1 MGDYTVQAARPD
13 QLEAMLELFPRLAS
27 FSVPQGRNPR
37 DLWEG
42 DAVLL
47 RQWATQGLDDSIV
60 LVALEQERVLGVAF
74 ARFRKEALSQQPGAH
89 LEVLAVAEG
98 AEGRGIGGAL
108 LAAIEAAVV
117 EGGALSLTLNVF
129 MNNTKARGLYGKH
142 GYDEELLR
150 CIKRF

>member
-1 MGDYTVQAARPD
+1 
-13 QLEAMLELFPRLAS
+13 MLELFPRLAS
-27 FSVPQGRNPR
+27 FSVPEGRNPR

-42 DAVLL
+42 DAVLI
-47 RQWATQGLDDSIV
+47 RQWAAGDLDDSVV
-60 LVALEQERVLGVAF
+60 LVALEQERVLGVGF
-74 ARFRKEALSQQPGAH
+74 ARYRKEALSQEPGAH

-108 LAAIEAAVV
+108 LSAIESQVKA
-117 EGGALSLTLNVF
+117 GGAQSMTLNVF
-129 MNNTKARGLYGKH
+129 MTNTKARGLYGKH